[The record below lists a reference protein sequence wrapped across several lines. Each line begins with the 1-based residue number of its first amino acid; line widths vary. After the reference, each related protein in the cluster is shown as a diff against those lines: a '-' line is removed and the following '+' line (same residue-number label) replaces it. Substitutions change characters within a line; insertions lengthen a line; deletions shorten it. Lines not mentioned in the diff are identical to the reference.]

1 MKFKTFT
8 AALAGVM
15 MAAGAGVAGAQQ
27 QASSLDQLLQQTKNA
42 RAEENRINKERE
54 ARFLRERNNQRA
66 LLTQAKR
73 DKAEQEARSDRLSK
87 AFDIN
92 EKKLQE
98 LETVRDARAGALGE
112 MEGVVKQ
119 FAGDMSAVVQ
129 NSMVSIQHPGRGDFL
144 NDLAQTKSLPSI
156 EQLEGLWYEMQREM
170 TELGKITRFDAPVV
184 KPDGSEVTMEV
195 VRVGGFTAAS
205 EDGFLIHT
213 TGSKAFTEL
222 TRQPA
227 GRFVDM
233 ATDLHGAQSGAVQMA
248 VDPSQGQL
256 LRVLVQ
262 APSIQERIQQGGT
275 VGYIIIALALIGLLI
290 AVVRFLALTAL
301 SSKMNSQQKNAGSPN
316 ENNPLGRILSV
327 YHKDPNVDVET
338 LELRLDEAVLKE
350 IPAIESGL
358 STLKILAAIGPLLGL
373 LGTVT
378 GMIQTFQALALFGTG
393 DPKLMADGISQAL
406 MTTVL
411 GLVMAI
417 PLVLLHS
424 FLAGRA
430 QGLVQ
435 TLEEESA
442 GLIAEQA
449 EKGHGHAG

>member
-1 MKFKTFT
+1 MSRKLFAGLMA
-8 AALAGVM
+8 AALIAGTPAV
-15 MAAGAGVAGAQQ
+15 AQQ
-27 QASSLDQLLQQTKNA
+27 QAQSLDQLLQQTKNA
-42 RAEENRINKERE
+42 RAEENRLNKERE
-54 ARFLRERNNQRA
+54 AKFLRERNNQRN
-66 LLTQAKR
+66 LVSQAKR
-73 DKAEQEARSDRLSK
+73 EKAAEEARSDRLSK
-87 AFDIN
+87 AFDEN

-129 NSMVSIQHPGRGDFL
+129 NSMVSIQYPGRDKFL

-170 TELGKITRFDAPVV
+170 TELGKVTRFQADVV
-184 KPDGSEVTMEV
+184 KPDGSQEKQEV
-195 VRVGGFTAAS
+195 VRVGGFTAAN
-205 EDGFLIHT
+205 EDGFLVHT
-213 TGSKAFTEL
+213 TGSTAFTEL

-233 ATDLHGAQSGAVQMA
+233 ATDLHGAQDGSVRMA

-256 LRVLVQ
+256 LKVLVQ
-262 APSIQERIQQGGT
+262 APSIKERIDQGGT
-275 VGYIIIALALIGLLI
+275 VGYIIIVLALIGLVI
-290 AVVRFLALTAL
+290 ALMRFLALTAL
-301 SSKMNSQQKNAGSPN
+301 SAKMNAQQKNAGSPN
-316 ENNPLGRILSV
+316 ENNPLGRILAV

-350 IPAIESGL
+350 VPAIERGL
-358 STLKILAAIGPLLGL
+358 PTLKILAAIGPLLGL

>member
-1 MKFKTFT
+1 MSRKLFAGLMA
-8 AALAGVM
+8 AAL
-15 MAAGAGVAGAQQ
+15 VAGTPAVAQQ
-27 QASSLDQLLQQTKNA
+27 QAQSLDQLLQQTKNA
-42 RAEENRINKERE
+42 RAEENRLNKERE
-54 ARFLRERNNQRA
+54 AKFLRERNNQRN
-66 LLTQAKR
+66 LVSQAKR
-73 DKAEQEARSDRLSK
+73 EKAAEEARSDRLSK
-87 AFDIN
+87 AFDEN

-129 NSMVSIQHPGRGDFL
+129 NSMVSIQYPGRDKFL

-170 TELGKITRFDAPVV
+170 TELGKVTRFQADVV
-184 KPDGSEVTMEV
+184 KPDGSQEKQEV
-195 VRVGGFTAAS
+195 VRVGGFTAAN
-205 EDGFLIHT
+205 EDGFLVHT
-213 TGSKAFTEL
+213 TGSTAFTEL

-233 ATDLHGAQSGAVQMA
+233 ATDLHGAQDGSVRMA

-256 LRVLVQ
+256 LKVLVQ
-262 APSIQERIQQGGT
+262 APSIKERIDQGGT
-275 VGYIIIALALIGLLI
+275 VGYIIIVLALIGLVI
-290 AVVRFLALTAL
+290 ALMRFLALTAL
-301 SSKMNSQQKNAGSPN
+301 SAKMNAQQKNAGSPN
-316 ENNPLGRILSV
+316 ENNPLGRILAV

-350 IPAIESGL
+350 VPAIERGL
-358 STLKILAAIGPLLGL
+358 PTLKILAAIGPLLGL

>member
-1 MKFKTFT
+1 MKRTNLIG
-8 AALAGVM
+8 AALLVLACG
-15 MAAGAGVAGAQQ
+15 AATNLYAQS
-27 QASSLDQLLQQTKNA
+27 AANLDQLLQQTREA
-42 RAEENRINKERE
+42 RAEEAKRNKARE
-54 ARFLRERNNQRA
+54 AKFLSERDKQRE
-66 LLTQAKR
+66 LLARAKR
-73 DKAEQEARSDRLSK
+73 EKQAEEQRSDRLSK
-87 AFDIN
+87 AFDVN

-119 FAGDMSAVVQ
+119 FAGDLTAVVQ
-129 NSMVSIQHPGRGDFL
+129 NSPVSIQIPGRDKFL
-144 NDLAQTKSLPSI
+144 SELAQTKSLPSI

-170 TELGKITRFDAPVV
+170 TELGKVARFNAPVV
-184 KPDGSEVTMEV
+184 KPDGSEVTMDV
-195 VRVGGFTAAS
+195 VRVGAFTAVNA
-205 EDGFLIHT
+205 DGFLVHT
-213 TGSKAFTEL
+213 TASERFSEL

-233 ATDLHGAQSGAVQMA
+233 ATDLHGASSGPVRMA
-248 VDPSQGQL
+248 IDPSRGQL
-256 LRVLVQ
+256 LKVLVQ
-262 APSIQERIQQGGT
+262 APSPRERIDQGGT
-275 VGYIIIALALIGLLI
+275 VGYIIIGLALIGLLI
-290 AVVRFLALTAL
+290 AIFRFIAL
-301 SSKMNSQQKNAGSPN
+301 SALSAKMNSQQKNAGTPN
-316 ENNPLGRILSV
+316 ENNPLGRILAV
-327 YHKDPNVDVET
+327 YQKDPNVDVET
-338 LELRLDEAVLKE
+338 LELRMDEAVLKE
-350 IPAIESGL
+350 TPAIERGL
-358 STLKILAAIGPLLGL
+358 ATLKILAAIGPLLGL

-430 QGLVQ
+430 QGLIQ